1 MDFRFSTKTSVCLQA
16 GRFPPPPQQGLTV
29 HVGRP
34 EGPNGGGPL
43 PARGQHL
50 HLQAVEGGGPQTRD
64 RELGVILGKGR
75 EGVGEHGPSG
85 AASDHD
91 PRRDSPPETTPLMTS
106 PCYTRFARL
115 DSTVFG
121 GPVVCPHSPETI
133 PPPRCSGQ
141 QGDPDSWQPRAQMS
155 QASSWRSP
163 PPPPGDDFPFLEPKT
178 FPGFKSFHLHI
189 L

>member
-1 MDFRFSTKTSVCLQA
+1 MLDPWIFVFPLRLLCVCKPGGTPQ
-16 GRFPPPPQQGLTV
+16 PQQGLTV

-91 PRRDSPPETTPLMTS
+91 PRRDSPPETTPPHDVTVLHAVRSLGLHCVRGSRGLSTFAGDHPPS
-106 PCYTRFARL
+106 RVLWAARRPRLLAAKSSDEPGQFLALTPAPSRGRF
-115 DSTVFG
+115 S
-121 GPVVCPHSPETI
+121 I
-133 PPPRCSGQ
+133 PG
-141 QGDPDSWQPRAQMS
+141 
-155 QASSWRSP
+155 
-163 PPPPGDDFPFLEPKT
+163 T
-178 FPGFKSFHLHI
+178 
-189 L
+189 